1 MRTEEFDQK
10 FDDGL
15 EDINDDL
22 DLSTARRVNEEPKH
36 LNAELVTQKDAPES
50 DCKKQKSKR

>member
-1 MRTEEFDQK
+1 MRTKEFDQK

-22 DLSTARRVNEEPKH
+22 DLSTARRVNEESKH
-36 LNAELVTQKDAPES
+36 LNAEVVTQKDAPES
-50 DCKKQKSKR
+50 DCKKLKSNR

>member
-1 MRTEEFDQK
+1 MKAKEFDQK

-36 LNAELVTQKDAPES
+36 LNAEVVTQKDAPES
-50 DCKKQKSKR
+50 DCKKLKSKR